1 MYRMDNFDLK
11 KYIASP
17 KKYLDSISLDVLV
30 SFLEKANYMYRNT
43 QETLVS
49 DELFDYAFAYLEQKD
64 PNHPFLTLIGAPV
77 DRKKKLPVWM
87 GSQDKIRDDPKALA
101 NWQNKYKPPY
111 ILSDKLDGISGLIV
125 YDKKGKFSIYTRGD
139 GEYGQLI
146 NGILPYIRNDKWSFD
161 KPVIVRGEFII
172 SKKNWNANKHIG
184 ANARNVVAGLL
195 NSKKMKS
202 DIAKLVD
209 FIAYELVE
217 PQLPYHESL
226 EYLSSLGLNVVN
238 HQIIDQSQLNLEYL
252 SEHLIKR
259 RNESLYEIDG
269 IVVRDNTIYPNL
281 PGKNPKY
288 SFAFKT
294 ILTHEQA
301 EVVVSHVEW
310 NISKD
315 GFLKPTVHFNA
326 VHIGGVQIQKAS
338 GHNASYIYS
347 NNIGPGSKIVIIRSG
362 DVIPKIIRIL
372 TPSATGKADMPEIP
386 FIWNETGVDI
396 MIKKSS
402 EHDDIKIRQLENFVN
417 TLNIMNI
424 GEGVVKKLF
433 NSGVKTIAQFVAL
446 KKEDFLLLEGVK
458 EKGAEK
464 MSKSLR
470 ERMETVT
477 CEELMVASNLFG
489 RGFGL
494 KKVKVIVDANPEI
507 LQQKLITKLNPV
519 KSIGEKTMQQFIDKL
534 PMFYEFLKEIGFKC
548 KAAKKDTKETTKEA
562 IFKDKTLVFTGFRN
576 KEWEALVESLG
587 GKMGSSVSKSTFL
600 VVAAD
605 ITDTAAKAVKGKEL
619 GILISNED
627 FIKKY
632 KDYGF

>member
-1 MYRMDNFDLK
+1 MENFDLK

-30 SFLEKANYMYRNT
+30 AFLEKANYMYRNT

-87 GSQDKIRDDPKALA
+87 GSQDKIRDDPKALL

-139 GEYGQLI
+139 GEYGQII

-161 KPVIVRGEFII
+161 KPIIVRGEFII
-172 SKKNWNANKHIG
+172 SKKNWNSNKHIG

-195 NSKKMKS
+195 NSKRTKS
-202 DIAKLVD
+202 DIAKLAD
-209 FIAYELVE
+209 FIAYELIE

-226 EYLSSLGLNVVN
+226 EYLASIGLNVVN

-259 RNESLYEIDG
+259 RDESLYEIDG
-269 IVVRDNTIYPNL
+269 IVVRDNAIYPNL

-372 TPSATGKADMPEIP
+372 TPSATGKPDMPDIP

-396 MIKKSS
+396 MIKKSI

-424 GEGVVKKLF
+424 GEGIVKKLF
-433 NSGVKTIAQFVAL
+433 DSGIKTIAQFVAL

-470 ERMETVT
+470 ERLDTVT

-494 KKVKVIVDANPEI
+494 KRIKIIVDANPEI
-507 LQQKLITKLNPV
+507 LQQKLMTKLNPV
-519 KSIGEKTMQQFIDKL
+519 KSIGEKTMEQFIDKL

-548 KAAKKDTKETTKEA
+548 KTTKKDSKETTKEA

-576 KEWEALVESLG
+576 KEWETLVESLG

-605 ITDTAAKAVKGKEL
+605 MTDTAAKAVKGKEL
-619 GILISNED
+619 GILISKED

-632 KDYGF
+632 KGYGF

>member
-1 MYRMDNFDLK
+1 MENFDVK
-11 KYIASP
+11 KYITNP
-17 KKYLDSISLDVLV
+17 KNYLDSISLDTLV
-30 SFLEKANYMYRNT
+30 AFLEKANYMYRNT

-49 DELFDYAFAYLEQKD
+49 DDLYDYAFNYLELKN
-64 PNHPFLTLIGAPV
+64 PNHPFLNLIGAPV
-77 DRKKKLPVWM
+77 ERKKKLPIWM
-87 GSQDKIRDDPKALA
+87 GSQDKIRDDPKALL

-111 ILSDKLDGISGLIV
+111 IVSDKLDGISGLIV
-125 YDKKGKFSIYTRGD
+125 YDKKSKFSIYTRGD

-146 NGILPYIRNDKWSFD
+146 NGILPFIRNDKWNFN

-172 SKKNWNANKHIG
+172 SKKNWDVNKDIG

-195 NSKKMKS
+195 NSKKMKA
-202 DIAKLVD
+202 DIAKLID
-209 FIAYELVE
+209 FIAYELIE
-217 PQLPYHESL
+217 PQLPYNESL
-226 EYLSSLGLNVVN
+226 EFLLSLGLNVVN
-238 HQIIDQSQLNLEYL
+238 YKIIDQSQLNLEYL

-259 RNESLYEIDG
+259 RNEGDYDIDG
-269 IVVRDNTIYPNL
+269 IVIRDNAIYPNI

-301 EVVVSHVEW
+301 EVVVSHIEW

-315 GFLKPTVHFNA
+315 GFLKPIVHFNP
-326 VHIGGVQIQKAS
+326 VHIGGVKIQKAS
-338 GHNASYIYS
+338 GYNASYIHS
-347 NNIGPGSKIVIIRSG
+347 NKIGPGSKIVIIRSG
-362 DVIPKIIRIL
+362 DVIPKIIHIL
-372 TPSATGKADMPEIP
+372 SSSATGKADMPEIP

-396 MIKKSS
+396 MIKKDI
-402 EHDDIKIRQLENFVN
+402 ENDDIKIRQLENFVN
-417 TLNIMNI
+417 SLNIMNI

-433 NSGVKTIAQFVAL
+433 DSGVKTIAQFIAL

-458 EKGAEK
+458 EKSAEK
-464 MSKSLR
+464 MSKAIR
-470 ERMETVT
+470 EKMETVT

-494 KKVKVIVDANPEI
+494 KKIQAIVKENPEI
-507 LQQKLITKLNPV
+507 LQQKIITQLNPI
-519 KSIGEKTMQQFIDKL
+519 KGIGEKTIQPFLEHL
-534 PMFYEFLKEIGFKC
+534 PQFYEFLKEIGFKC
-548 KAAKKDTKETTKEA
+548 KSAKKDTKETTKET

-605 ITDTAAKAVKGKEL
+605 TTDTSAKAVKGKEF
-619 GILISNED
+619 GILISKED